1 MIDMGFS
8 AAKEI
13 GLWPYYMYRQKYQ
26 NGNLENVGY
35 AANGKLCVYNIDMME
50 ETTSILA
57 HGANAM
63 TKRVFDRE
71 NRVERIP
78 HPKDVPTYGAKL
90 ELLDQQKRALFLP

>member
-1 MIDMGFS
+1 
-8 AAKEI
+8 
-13 GLWPYYMYRQKYQ
+13 Q

-35 AANGKLCVYNIDMME
+35 AANGKLCIYNIDMME

-63 TKRVFDRE
+63 TKRVFGFE

-78 HPKDVPTYGAKL
+78 NPKDVLTYGAKL
-90 ELLDQQKRALFLP
+90 DALDAAKRKLFLP